1 MTSKKTKEVQNQI
14 EYDDYLAN
22 GPVKMGP
29 WTSWMWRSDAKHLS
43 FMLARYKFCAK
54 LLDGKNTALEVGC
67 GDAFGLPIM
76 LQAVDYIHCIDFEPI
91 VIDEIKSIF
100 DKEILKLCSFSVVD
114 YTKEYID
121 EKFEAAYSLDVI
133 EHIPEECEQMFME
146 NIYKSL
152 HSDGVCIIGTPNIAA
167 SRFANP
173 ISMEAHINLKNE
185 ITLKSLMEKYFNNV
199 FIFSMNDEVV
209 HTGYYP
215 MAHYLFALGVGKKK
229 LI

>member
-1 MTSKKTKEVQNQI
+1 MVRLKWVHGQAGCGVVTQN
-14 EYDDYLAN
+14 
-22 GPVKMGP
+22 
-29 WTSWMWRSDAKHLS
+29 TFHLC
-43 FMLARYKFCAK
+43 LARYKLCAK

-133 EHIPEECEQMFME
+133 EHIPKDLEQIFME
-146 NIYKSL
+146 NICKSL
-152 HSDGVCIIGTPNIAA
+152 HKDGVCILGTPNIEA

-173 ISMEAHINLKNE
+173 QSMEGHINLKSA
-185 ITLKSLMEKYFNNV
+185 ITLKSLMKKYFNNV

-209 HTGYYP
+209 HTGYYG
-215 MAHYLFALGVGKKK
+215 MAHFLFALGVGKKK
-229 LI
+229 